1 MTEEEKK
8 EIREI
13 IAREIEKT
21 TTKIEELQ
29 SFIEPVSPD
38 NAIGRVSRMDA
49 IQNKTIYEA
58 SVRNSKER
66 LRLLEH
72 IQQNQY
78 DSNFGACAKC
88 GKDIQIERLRLR
100 PEIRFC
106 ARCFTKKQAG
116 K

>member
-1 MTEEEKK
+1 MKEEDKV
-8 EIREI
+8 EIRRI

-21 TTKIEELQ
+21 SIKIEELQ
-29 SFIEPVSPD
+29 SFIEPISPD

-66 LRLLEH
+66 LHLLQE

-78 DSNFGACAKC
+78 DNDFGTCKKC
-88 GKDIQIERLRLR
+88 GQDIQIERLRLR

-106 ARCFTKKQAG
+106 ARCFMKK
-116 K
+116 